1 MKFALIVG
9 ASGDVGKAIATD
21 LAADGWSLYLH
32 YNQDE
37 KSVFEQVKA
46 YCEAYPTQEFIS
58 IKQDLANEA
67 TTNQLLDH
75 IFSIDAV
82 VFASGL
88 ADYHLLVDLPLETL
102 DLMWK
107 MHVRAPIQLLQGL
120 QSKLARSQQ
129 GRVLFIS
136 SVYAVSGSAMEV
148 AYSTTKGAQLAFVK
162 SYSKEVAS
170 LGITV
175 NALLPG
181 AIDTK
186 MLAEFSTEEKA
197 QLVEE
202 IPLGRLAM
210 PPEIS
215 FWVKQI
221 LSEQGSYLTGQGIVI
236 SGGWLH

>member
-1 MKFALIVG
+1 MKFALIIG
-9 ASGDVGKAIATD
+9 ASGDVGKAIAAD

-32 YNQDE
+32 YYQDE
-37 KSVFEQVKA
+37 KSVLEQVKA
-46 YCEAYPTQEFIS
+46 YHEAYPKQEFIAL
-58 IKQDLANEA
+58 KQDLTDEA
-67 TTNQLLDH
+67 TVEQLLGG

-88 ADYHLLVDLPLETL
+88 ADYHLLVDLPLDTL

-107 MHVRAPIQLLQGL
+107 IHVRAPIQLLQGL
-120 QSKLARSQQ
+120 QSKLAKSQR

-136 SVYAVSGSAMEV
+136 SVYAVSGSPMEV

-162 SYSKEVAS
+162 SYSQEVAS

-186 MLAEFSTEEKA
+186 MLATFTKEEKA
-197 QLVEE
+197 QLIAE
-202 IPLGRLAM
+202 IPMGRLAL
-210 PPEIS
+210 PPEIA

-221 LSEQGSYLTGQGIVI
+221 LSKQGSYLTGQGIVI